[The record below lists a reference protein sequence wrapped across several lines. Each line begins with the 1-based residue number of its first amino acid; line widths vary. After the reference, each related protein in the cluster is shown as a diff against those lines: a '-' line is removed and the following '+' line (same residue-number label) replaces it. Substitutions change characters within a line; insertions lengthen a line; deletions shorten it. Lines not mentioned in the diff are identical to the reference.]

1 MTSKGT
7 ARKDVGVA
15 CGDAV
20 GGSERDSEIFFLN
33 TEAVAFPNTATIAK
47 TIELVPGWAWL
58 QAVLH

>member
-20 GGSERDSEIFFLN
+20 GGSERDSEIFFSN
-33 TEAVAFPNTATIAK
+33 TVAVAFPNTDTVVER
-47 TIELVPGWAWL
+47 IELVPG
-58 QAVLH
+58 